1 VDLTTENSPKALHPY
16 LKEIN
21 SLHRVYVRV
30 MDIKRRRDSI
40 HGIELVRNYAYVVW
54 AYVRDIWFNCTTAA
68 QLFKERARE
77 GTFTARLKRYRKGD
91 DKEKAALAEFLC
103 DHWLDQDDPSGD
115 HC

>member
-1 VDLTTENSPKALHPY
+1 MDLTTDNSPKALHPY

-30 MDIKRRRDSI
+30 MELKRRRDSI
-40 HGIELVRNYAYVVW
+40 HGIELVKDYVYVGW
-54 AYVRDIWFNCTTAA
+54 AFARDVWFNYTTAA
-68 QLFKERARE
+68 RLFKEPAQE
-77 GTFTARLKRYRKGD
+77 GTFTARLKRYRKGQ

-103 DHWLDQDDPSGD
+103 DKWLDQDDPSGD